1 MANELIS
8 ALTKPKVK
16 ETLKEVKQEQ
26 VVKEK
31 VVEKVSVKQEKM
43 DDFAKMVFGREAR
56 RPPKSGGASGSS
68 GPSKNL
74 QNIAKPPPANDD
86 WINFLKKKQDV
97 PRSSELD
104 VLKVGNMG
112 TPPLGTGRHQA
123 PTNLTK
129 SRQAPADPDKL
140 STSEKDV
147 VLKNLLQQ
155 VSDLEATMGESIS
168 KLEGQL
174 KAEQEKCIKLKIK
187 LDDEK
192 EGGAEM
198 AAKVE
203 NAEKAL
209 KAVTEELKEE
219 KGLNIELFDKTISLE
234 QSSTE
239 DKSKL
244 TKLTSELK
252 SEKLA
257 REKLEEKVGSLNKWK
272 AECILKVSP
281 RNMTLTFKFSSS
293 NSFQGEIQPGA
304 VHKQPCDED

>member
-1 MANELIS
+1 
-8 ALTKPKVK
+8 
-16 ETLKEVKQEQ
+16 
-26 VVKEK
+26 
-31 VVEKVSVKQEKM
+31 
-43 DDFAKMVFGREAR
+43 
-56 RPPKSGGASGSS
+56 
-68 GPSKNL
+68 
-74 QNIAKPPPANDD
+74 
-86 WINFLKKKQDV
+86 
-97 PRSSELD
+97 
-104 VLKVGNMG
+104 
-112 TPPLGTGRHQA
+112 
-123 PTNLTK
+123 
-129 SRQAPADPDKL
+129 
-140 STSEKDV
+140 
-147 VLKNLLQQ
+147 
-155 VSDLEATMGESIS
+155 MGESIS

-203 NAEKAL
+203 NAEKVL
-209 KAVTEELKEE
+209 KAVNEELKEE

-257 REKLEEKVGSLNKWK
+257 REKLERKVDLLNKWK

-281 RNMTLTFKFSSS
+281 RNTTLTFKFLSP

>member
-16 ETLKEVKQEQ
+16 ESLKEVKQEQ

-31 VVEKVSVKQEKM
+31 KVEEKVNVKQEKM

-56 RPPKSGGASGSS
+56 RPPKSGGASGPSGSS
-68 GPSKNL
+68 KSPPNTS
-74 QNIAKPPPANDD
+74 KPPPANDD

-104 VLKVGNMG
+104 VLKVGN
-112 TPPLGTGRHQA
+112 TGRHQA
-123 PTNLTK
+123 PTNLVK
-129 SRQAPADPDKL
+129 SRQMPTDPDKL
-140 STSEKDV
+140 NTSEKDV

-198 AAKVE
+198 VAKVE
-203 NAEKAL
+203 NAEKAV
-209 KAVTEELKEE
+209 KAANEELKEE
-219 KGLNIELFDKTISLE
+219 KGLNIELFEKTISLE
-234 QSSTE
+234 QSCTE

-244 TKLTSELK
+244 TKLNSELK
-252 SEKLA
+252 TEKLT
-257 REKLEEKVGSLNKWK
+257 REKLERKVNALTKWK
-272 AECILKVSP
+272 AECILKVS
-281 RNMTLTFKFSSS
+281 
-293 NSFQGEIQPGA
+293 
-304 VHKQPCDED
+304 